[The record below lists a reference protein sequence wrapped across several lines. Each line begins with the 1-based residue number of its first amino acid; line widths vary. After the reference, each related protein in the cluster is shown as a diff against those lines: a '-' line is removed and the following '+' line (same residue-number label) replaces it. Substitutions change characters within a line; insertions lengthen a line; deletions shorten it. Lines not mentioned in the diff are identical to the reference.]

1 MVLKELWTWNQ
12 PCFLTLFPHPVAENL
27 FSARL
32 EDFRHKILSLTVTP
46 WIYIQCWEIVIKL
59 LSYLNS
65 KKKHAFT
72 RKFCKFRKLIIWLI
86 GHLENW
92 PRPVDIYHVFSVSTE
107 NVSWFSSLWWITLI
121 HFFLT
126 LNHPCISR
134 MNTTRLPCIIQKM
147 HPWTRLASLSFR
159 IFTSMFISEEGLL
172 FFFLAYLLRTEII
185 LESWS
190 ESGSFPPFSNLWN
203 IMECFQSY

>member
-92 PRPVDIYHVFSVSTE
+92 PRPVDIYHVFSVFIAH
-107 NVSWFSSLWWITLI
+107 VFRQFSY
-121 HFFLT
+121 
-126 LNHPCISR
+126 
-134 MNTTRLPCIIQKM
+134 
-147 HPWTRLASLSFR
+147 
-159 IFTSMFISEEGLL
+159 IFTCNKTYSGCVLL
-172 FFFLAYLLRTEII
+172 FQPINKRILCFLLFELLKGRKVKHKI
-185 LESWS
+185 L
-190 ESGSFPPFSNLWN
+190 L
-203 IMECFQSY
+203 